1 MGEGNIATAGG
12 NIWYSAYGGGKQ
24 KTPLLV
30 LHGGPGFL
38 SMTDGL
44 APLWADRPVYF
55 YDQLGCGNSDRAA
68 ADDYYS
74 VARYVSELA
83 EVRAALDAID
93 DDLGPALESWHQ
105 VFEALQKDT

>member
-44 APLWADRPVYF
+44 APLWADR
-55 YDQLGCGNSDRAA
+55 
-68 ADDYYS
+68 
-74 VARYVSELA
+74 
-83 EVRAALDAID
+83 
-93 DDLGPALESWHQ
+93 
-105 VFEALQKDT
+105 